1 MLKKILN
8 SYKRYGLINIIKY
21 LIKKK
26 FNINININDPIQNK
40 RLYLFKEIEKITN
53 CEVASGLYKKT
64 KFIKSSNYF
73 LAK

>member
-1 MLKKILN
+1 MFVGRSVLL
-8 SYKRYGLINIIKY
+8 YY
-21 LIKKK
+21 KK

-64 KFIKSSNYF
+64 KFIGIQLILANKTKSLILLN
-73 LAK
+73 